1 MISIEAE
8 FMSKAPRDR
17 DWAVESRQTRRL
29 HQIGGSIMVAVT
41 EEVERMGLVTPK
53 SKRERTKEWTER
65 RNKKVQRTKPEPSVY
80 VDYANNKIIIYPI
93 G

>member
-1 MISIEAE
+1 
-8 FMSKAPRDR
+8 MSKAPRDR

-41 EEVERMGLVTPK
+41 EEVERMGLMTPK
-53 SKRERTKEWTER
+53 SKRERTKEWTLQ
-65 RNKKVQRTKPEPSVY
+65 RNSKTRKEKQKQEPTVY